1 MKYLLILLLLTHT
14 ASYGQMSREITHLRE
29 IMDEREK
36 QRVQHDQLTELA
48 IDKAVIT
55 IDERLK
61 SMNEFR
67 AQQKDMINTLVTRV
81 EFDMIVKRI
90 ADLENFQTKTMTVMG
105 IAIFLMP
112 VIFWLLNKYGNKNEV
127 K

>member
-1 MKYLLILLLLTHT
+1 MKNLLILLLLTHT
-14 ASYGQMSREITHLRE
+14 GTYGQISREITHLRE
-29 IMDEREK
+29 IMNEREK

-90 ADLENFQTKTMTVMG
+90 ADLENFQTKIMTVMG

>member
-14 ASYGQMSREITHLRE
+14 GSYGQMSREIIHLRE
-29 IMDEREK
+29 IMNEREK

-90 ADLENFQTKTMTVMG
+90 AELENFQTKTMTVMG